1 MAKQSF
7 LLVSLQEDKAQKLAQ
22 VVQNASCRKI
32 LDYLTEKE
40 ATESDLSKKLSI
52 PLSTVHYN
60 LQHLQKAGLVT
71 ADEFHYSEKGKE
83 VNHYKLANK
92 YIIIAPKSTHGIK
105 EKLRSILPVGILALG
120 ASFIIGFYNKIAP
133 TAQFG
138 AVSQKAA
145 TESVRAVPTAAEAA
159 PAALDTLGPEKAL
172 TDTAPA
178 ITEPIIETITP
189 TLSEPSIWQN
199 FGLWFLLGA
208 LFVIIVYILF
218 SLIRKK

>member
-7 LLVSLQEDKAQKLAQ
+7 LLVSLQDDQAQKLAQ

-40 ATESDLSKKLSI
+40 ATESELSQKLSI

-60 LQHLQKAGLVT
+60 LKHLTKAELVI

-105 EKLRSILPVGILALG
+105 EKLKSILPVGILALG
-120 ASFIIGFYNKIAP
+120 ASFIIGVMNKVTP
-133 TAQFG
+133 TTQ
-138 AVSQKAA
+138 
-145 TESVRAVPTAAEAA
+145 TAIAEAA
-159 PAALDTLGPEKAL
+159 PVAFDSAAPEMAKAL
-172 TDTAPA
+172 PQ
-178 ITEPIIETITP
+178 IIKPVVTQ
-189 TLSEPSIWQN
+189 PSIWQN
-199 FGLWFLLGA
+199 VGIWFLLGA
-208 LFVIIVYILF
+208 LFVLITYHIISI
-218 SLIRKK
+218 IRKK